1 MLYLPFSQLDRNLA
15 IHLFKQEVQYHKKNM
30 MEVHLCIKKH
40 FGTNDTTKHFYSLVK
55 VKYSRGILR
64 NILQKMKLDKN
75 KTWVLFKN
83 AAAAMAQITFYYIDL
98 IKDIVFITFF
108 FEFLPKTFS
117 VNTFEY
123 NLFFLL
129 CFSVLLPG
137 KLKWCFN
144 LYQKNIK

>member
-1 MLYLPFSQLDRNLA
+1 MT
-15 IHLFKQEVQYHKKNM
+15 
-30 MEVHLCIKKH
+30 EVHLCIKKH
-40 FGTNDTTKHFYSLVK
+40 FGTNETTKHFYSLVK

-75 KTWVLFKN
+75 KTWALFKN
-83 AAAAMAQITFYYIDL
+83 SAAAMAQITFYFIDL
-98 IKDIVFITFF
+98 IKDIVFVTFF
-108 FEFLPKTFS
+108 FEFLPKTVS

-137 KLKWCFN
+137 ESF
-144 LYQKNIK
+144 I

>member
-1 MLYLPFSQLDRNLA
+1 MAVY
-15 IHLFKQEVQYHKKNM
+15 LFKQEVQYHKKNM
-30 MEVHLCIKKH
+30 TEVHLCIKKH
-40 FGTNDTTKHFYSLVK
+40 FGTNEMTKHFYSLVK
-55 VKYSRGILR
+55 VKYSRGIVQK
-64 NILQKMKLDKN
+64 ILQKMKLDFLDKK
-75 KTWVLFKN
+75 KTWVVFKN

-108 FEFLPKTFS
+108 FEFLPKTVS

-137 KLKWCFN
+137 ELKWCFN
-144 LYQKNIK
+144 LQKYISNKH